1 MRLNVYKGVVRTLFN
16 ASLKTDKADIKVLKL
31 NTLYPH
37 KSIGCTLR
45 ENGVKPIPFY
55 PLLTVHF

>member
-1 MRLNVYKGVVRTLFN
+1 MRLNVYKGVVRTLLN
-16 ASLKTDKADIKVLKL
+16 ASFITDKADIKVLKM

-37 KSIGCTLR
+37 NSIDCTLR
-45 ENGVKPIPFY
+45 ENGVKPISFY